1 MTKTKIIGAF
11 TMYCVLFIQILM
23 VAMKLDCLIKI
34 TWIQTFLPALIL
46 VAVYCLISFLAS
58 IAMVF
63 SNDTL

>member
-23 VAMKLDCLIKI
+23 VAIKLDGLMKI

-46 VAVYCLISFLAS
+46 VAVV
-58 IAMVF
+58 MVF

>member
-1 MTKTKIIGAF
+1 
-11 TMYCVLFIQILM
+11 MYCVLFIQILM
-23 VAMKLDCLIKI
+23 VAIKLDGLIKI

-58 IAMVF
+58 IVMVF

>member
-23 VAMKLDCLIKI
+23 VAIKLDGLIKI

-58 IAMVF
+58 IVMVF